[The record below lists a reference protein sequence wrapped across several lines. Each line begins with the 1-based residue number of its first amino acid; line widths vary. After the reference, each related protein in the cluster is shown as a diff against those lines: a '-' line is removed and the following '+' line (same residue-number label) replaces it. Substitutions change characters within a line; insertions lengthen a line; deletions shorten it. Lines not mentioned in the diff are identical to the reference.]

1 MADNNATVIAS
12 SDKLDTALE
21 DAVIPSSSADQE
33 AGGVIRNR
41 KRRRTD
47 NGSENGKQLCTENEK
62 DVSGRDKVSRVR
74 APRMNRDEF
83 FQRYPNIAEGV
94 GHFFPYCHTPISA
107 NVIGDCFAFAS
118 PTKLDALE
126 GEWINYFNES
136 CQCTRQRMTFM
147 PKYSAL
153 FQLSQGAYKQPAN
166 SDNTRKQRVK
176 TRSEFASKYP
186 LVTAGFDDYTCLPR
200 NDVKD
205 IRLDYLMST
214 AEHQLRELEAEH
226 ASFYETRF
234 NLANKLILLID
245 KQTRL
250 LHVGAKEYRK
260 YHKSITKAVKRNES
274 SC

>member
-1 MADNNATVIAS
+1 
-12 SDKLDTALE
+12 
-21 DAVIPSSSADQE
+21 
-33 AGGVIRNR
+33 
-41 KRRRTD
+41 
-47 NGSENGKQLCTENEK
+47 
-62 DVSGRDKVSRVR
+62 
-74 APRMNRDEF
+74 
-83 FQRYPNIAEGV
+83 
-94 GHFFPYCHTPISA
+94 
-107 NVIGDCFAFAS
+107 
-118 PTKLDALE
+118 
-126 GEWINYFNES
+126 
-136 CQCTRQRMTFM
+136 MTFM

-153 FQLSQGAYKQPAN
+153 FQLSQGAYKQPTN

-176 TRSEFASKYP
+176 IRSEFASKYP

-260 YHKSITKAVKRNES
+260 YHKSITKVNRYICVCVCTSHQS
-274 SC
+274 SSYI